1 MSSIK
6 ISIYTVICTIY
17 TMAKSHAESKNEL
30 QQGQKN
36 MLRIII
42 FQFDWKTSVWARVE
56 NQMRGT
62 PLYLKKKIKLQKRSN
77 QSHIHDPYNLGAHQS
92 SDGIDILFD
101 CIEIFNQCL
110 DIVTCWTVIVCKSI
124 PSITQLS
131 SINYGNFNPFST
143 LHDSGWCN
151 ILRALKSFTLNIVVE
166 KI

>member
-17 TMAKSHAESKNEL
+17 TIGSISCREQKWITTRTK
-30 QQGQKN
+30 KN
-36 MLRIII
+36 MVRIII

-124 PSITQLS
+124 PSITLRS
-131 SINYGNFNPFST
+131 SINYGNFNPFSI
-143 LHDSGWCN
+143 LHDSVGV
-151 ILRALKSFTLNIVVE
+151 IY
-166 KI
+166 

>member
-1 MSSIK
+1 MQRAKMNYNKDEKKKHGTHYYLSIWLK
-6 ISIYTVICTIY
+6 NKCVGESGKPNERHTIIL
-17 TMAKSHAESKNEL
+17 E
-30 QQGQKN
+30 
-36 MLRIII
+36 
-42 FQFDWKTSVWARVE
+42 
-56 NQMRGT
+56 
-62 PLYLKKKIKLQKRSN
+62 KKIKLQKRSN

-124 PSITQLS
+124 PSITLRS